1 MNANTSL
8 TATAAGNAWIAGQ
21 PSPKQ
26 PFCCLR
32 SNALGH
38 LFPDPVS
45 ALCELAAFGLSC
57 PNFSSLFYGLF
68 ICRLFFF
75 HNFNIPFDECQHQNL
90 FFKDTCVQMGESVIS
105 CPRSVSPFPIC
116 FSSFLV
122 LDGKRCR
129 NTRNAPKPVQE
140 EAKKGDERSI
150 GEDRSSPFP
159 ADPCLPW
166 SGPILDPRQVLFA
179 GFRLGTCTHFYR
191 LAFLC
196 WRDMV

>member
-1 MNANTSL
+1 MDTYFPIRSVHFASWL
-8 TATAAGNAWIAGQ
+8 
-21 PSPKQ
+21 PSVCPASI
-26 PFCCLR
+26 FLHC
-32 SNALGH
+32 SMDF
-38 LFPDPVS
+38 LFAD
-45 ALCELAAFGLSC
+45 
-57 PNFSSLFYGLF
+57 SS
-68 ICRLFFF
+68 FF

-90 FFKDTCVQMGESVIS
+90 FFKDICVQMGESVIS

-129 NTRNAPKPVQE
+129 NTRISPKPVQE
-140 EAKKGDERSI
+140 KAKKGDERSI

-159 ADPCLPW
+159 ADPCIPR
-166 SGPILDPRQVLFA
+166 SGPILDPRQALFA
-179 GFRLGTCTHFYR
+179 GFLLGTCVHFYR

>member
-1 MNANTSL
+1 MHFANRL
-8 TATAAGNAWIAGQ
+8 
-21 PSPKQ
+21 PSVCPASIFLHC
-26 PFCCLR
+26 PIDF
-32 SNALGH
+32 
-38 LFPDPVS
+38 LFADSYFP
-45 ALCELAAFGLSC
+45 
-57 PNFSSLFYGLF
+57 
-68 ICRLFFF
+68 
-75 HNFNIPFDECQHQNL
+75 HNFNIPFDECQHKNL
-90 FFKDTCVQMGESVIS
+90 FLQGYMCANGGSVIS

-129 NTRNAPKPVQE
+129 NTRIAPKPVQE
-140 EAKKGDERSI
+140 EAKKEDERSI

-179 GFRLGTCTHFYR
+179 GFLLGTCTHFYR

-196 WRDMV
+196 CRDMV